1 MIEQIDVDHSGTIN
15 YQGTLHFYISFYG
28 NLEFLM
34 AAVEKR
40 KLVSSE
46 RLNKVFKMFD
56 QDDNGYIEADD
67 LQIMFGGEIHDKKL

>member
-1 MIEQIDVDHSGTIN
+1 MSITRARLIIKVRSYFFD
-15 YQGTLHFYISFYG
+15 FYG

-67 LQIMFGGEIHDKKL
+67 L